1 MELLFDPPVMPNA
14 AWTRRSQRYYHGSMN
29 PDYHRSLGVTIED
42 MKNKG
47 TLKRLL
53 YLQSPM
59 DARVQMEG
67 KGDIIILSSNNY
79 LGLAN
84 NPQVIRAGQEALER
98 YGAGTASVRF
108 ICGTFSIH
116 RELEQKLAA
125 FMGTEASLSYVSCW
139 NANTGTI
146 PVLVG
151 EGDVLISDALNHAS
165 IIDGVRLSKAERLVY
180 KHADMEELEQ
190 RLRSAQDAETRL
202 IVTDGVFSME
212 GDLAPLPEI
221 VELAHKYDA
230 VTLVDDSH
238 GTGVMGQA
246 GRGVAEHFGL
256 LGQVDVITGTLGKAL
271 GGAAGGFVAS
281 SAQVIELLTQSSRP
295 QIFSNALP
303 ATIAASA
310 LKAVDVLEAN
320 PSLVKKLHDN
330 AAYLRKGLRER
341 GFQPVDAPSAIIP
354 ILVGET
360 SFAIR
365 MSEKLLDE
373 GVFVTGF
380 GYPVVPEGA
389 ARLRVQASAALQQED
404 MDRAL
409 EAFSKV
415 GTEVGLL

>member
-1 MELLFDPPVMPNA
+1 
-14 AWTRRSQRYYHGSMN
+14 MN
-29 PDYHRSLGVTIED
+29 KDYHRSLGLMIEE
-42 MKNKG
+42 MKKQG
-47 TLKRLL
+47 TLKRLR

-59 DARVQMEG
+59 DSRVQMEG
-67 KGDIIILSSNNY
+67 IGDVIILSSNNY

-116 RELEQKLAA
+116 RELEQKLAS

-139 NANTGTI
+139 NANTGAI
-146 PVLVG
+146 PVLAG
-151 EGDVLISDALNHAS
+151 EGDVIISDALNHAS
-165 IIDGVRLSKAERLVY
+165 IIDGVRLSKARRLVY
-180 KHADMEELEQ
+180 KHADMGDLEQ
-190 RLRSAQDAETRL
+190 RLRSSQDAGTRL
-202 IVTDGVFSME
+202 IITDGVFSME
-212 GDLAPLPEI
+212 GDLAPLREI
-221 VELAHKYDA
+221 VELAHRYNA
-230 VTLVDDSH
+230 VTLLDDSH
-238 GTGVMGQA
+238 GTGVMGKG
-246 GRGVAEHFGL
+246 GRGLPEHFDL

-281 SAQVIELLTQSSRP
+281 STQVIEMLIQSSRP

-310 LKAVDVLEAN
+310 LKAVEVLEAN

-341 GFQPVDAPSAIIP
+341 GFKPLEAPSAIIP

-360 SFAIR
+360 SFAIS
-365 MSEKLLDE
+365 MSEKLLAE
-373 GVFVTGF
+373 GIFVTGF
-380 GYPVVPEGA
+380 GYPVVPEGT
-389 ARLRVQASAALQQED
+389 ARLRVQASAALEQED

-415 GTEVGLL
+415 GTELGIL

>member
-1 MELLFDPPVMPNA
+1 
-14 AWTRRSQRYYHGSMN
+14 MN
-29 PDYHRSLGVTIED
+29 KDYHSSLGLMIEE
-42 MKNKG
+42 MKKQG
-47 TLKRLL
+47 TLKRLR

-59 DARVQMEG
+59 DSRVQMEG
-67 KGDIIILSSNNY
+67 IGDVIILSSNNY

-116 RELEQKLAA
+116 RELEQKLAS

-139 NANTGTI
+139 NANTGAI
-146 PVLVG
+146 PVLAD
-151 EGDVLISDALNHAS
+151 EGDVIISDALNHAS
-165 IIDGVRLSKAERLVY
+165 IIDGVRLSKARRLVY
-180 KHADMEELEQ
+180 KHADMGDLEQ
-190 RLRSAQDAETRL
+190 RLRSSQDAGTRL
-202 IVTDGVFSME
+202 IITDGVFSME
-212 GDLAPLPEI
+212 GDLAPLREI
-221 VELAHKYDA
+221 VELAHRYNA
-230 VTLVDDSH
+230 VTLLDDSH
-238 GTGVMGQA
+238 GTGVMGKG
-246 GRGVAEHFGL
+246 GRGLPEHFDL

-281 SAQVIELLTQSSRP
+281 STQVIEMLIQSSRP

-310 LKAVDVLEAN
+310 LKAVEVLEAN

-341 GFQPVDAPSAIIP
+341 GFKPLEAPSAIIP

-360 SFAIR
+360 SFAIS
-365 MSEKLLDE
+365 MSEKLLAE
-373 GVFVTGF
+373 GIFVTGF
-380 GYPVVPEGA
+380 GYPVVPEGT
-389 ARLRVQASAALQQED
+389 ARLRVQASAALEQED

-409 EAFSKV
+409 EVFSKV
-415 GTEVGLL
+415 GTELGLL

>member
-1 MELLFDPPVMPNA
+1 MNKD
-14 AWTRRSQRYYHGSMN
+14 YHGS
-29 PDYHRSLGVTIED
+29 LGVLIEE

-47 TLKRLL
+47 TLKRLR

-59 DARVQMEG
+59 DGRVRMEG

-84 NPQVIRAGQEALER
+84 NPEVIRAGQEALKR
-98 YGAGTASVRF
+98 FGAGTASVRF

-116 RELEQKLAA
+116 RELEQKLAS

-139 NANTGTI
+139 NANTGAI

-151 EGDVLISDALNHAS
+151 EGDVIISDALNHAS
-165 IIDGVRLSKAERLVY
+165 IIDGVRLSKAKRLVY

-190 RLRSAQDAETRL
+190 RLRSAQDAGTRL

-212 GDLAPLPEI
+212 GDLAPLPQI
-221 VELAHKYDA
+221 VELARKYNA

-238 GTGVMGQA
+238 GTGVMGRA

-341 GFQPVDAPSAIIP
+341 RFQPLDAPSAIIP

-380 GYPVVPEGA
+380 GYPVVPEGM
-389 ARLRVQASAALQQED
+389 ARLRVQASAALQQDD

-409 EAFSKV
+409 EAFCKV

>member
-1 MELLFDPPVMPNA
+1 
-14 AWTRRSQRYYHGSMN
+14 MN
-29 PDYHRSLGVTIED
+29 TDFHRTVGGKIEE
-42 MKNKG
+42 MKNAG
-47 TLKRLL
+47 TLKRLR
-53 YLQSPM
+53 YLRSPM

-79 LGLAN
+79 LGLAS
-84 NPQVIRAGQEALER
+84 NPEVIRAGQEALER

-125 FMGTEASLSYVSCW
+125 FMGTEASLSFVSCW
-139 NANTGTI
+139 NANTGAL
-146 PVLVG
+146 PVLAG
-151 EGDVLISDALNHAS
+151 EKDVLISDALNHAS
-165 IIDGVRLSKAERLVY
+165 IIDGVRLSKARRLIYRHV
-180 KHADMEELEQ
+180 DMDELER
-190 RLRSAQDAETRL
+190 RLDSSQEAETRL

-221 VELAHKYDA
+221 VELARKYDA
-230 VTLVDDSH
+230 VTVVDDSH
-238 GTGVMGQA
+238 GTGVMGQT

-256 LGQVDVITGTLGKAL
+256 QGQVDVITGTLGKAL

-281 SAQVIELLTQSSRP
+281 SAPVIELLTQSSRP

-310 LKAVDVLEAN
+310 TKAVEVLEAN
-320 PSLVKKLHDN
+320 PSLVKKLHAN
-330 AAYLRKGLRER
+330 AAYLRNGLRER
-341 GFQPVDAPSAIIP
+341 GFQPLDAPSAIIP

-365 MSEKLLDE
+365 MSAKLLDE
-373 GVFVTGF
+373 GIFVTGF
-380 GYPVVPEGA
+380 GYPVVPEGT
-389 ARLRVQASAALQQED
+389 ARLRVQASAALEQED

-409 EAFSKV
+409 ETFTKV

>member
-1 MELLFDPPVMPNA
+1 
-14 AWTRRSQRYYHGSMN
+14 MN
-29 PDYHRSLGVTIED
+29 KDYHVSVGKMIEE

-47 TLKRLL
+47 TLKRLR
-53 YLQSPM
+53 YLRSPM
-59 DARVQMEG
+59 DSRVHMEG
-67 KGDIIILSSNNY
+67 KGEIIILSSNNY

-84 NPQVIRAGQEALER
+84 NPDVIQAGQEALQR

-108 ICGTFSIH
+108 ICGTFSVH
-116 RELEQKLAA
+116 RELEKKLAA
-125 FMGTEASLSYVSCW
+125 FMETEASLSYVSCW
-139 NANTGTI
+139 NANTGAL
-146 PVLVG
+146 PVLAG
-151 EGDVLISDALNHAS
+151 EGDVIISDELNHAS
-165 IIDGVRLSKAERLVY
+165 IIDGVRLSAARRLIY
-180 KHADMEELEQ
+180 KHADMGELER
-190 RLRSAQDAETRL
+190 RLQSSQDAETRL

-221 VELAHKYDA
+221 VELARTYDA

-238 GTGVMGQA
+238 GTGVMGRT
-246 GRGVAEHFGL
+246 GRGIAEHYGL

-310 LKAVDVLEAN
+310 LKAIEVLEAD
-320 PSLVKKLHDN
+320 PSLMEKLHDN

-341 GFQPVDAPSAIIP
+341 GFQPQDAPSAIIP

-365 MSEKLLDE
+365 MSERLLDE

-380 GYPVVPEGA
+380 GYPVVPEGS
-389 ARLRVQASAALQQED
+389 ARLRVQASAALQRDD

-415 GTEVGLL
+415 GSEVGLL

>member
-1 MELLFDPPVMPNA
+1 MD
-14 AWTRRSQRYYHGSMN
+14 SMN
-29 PDYHRSLGVTIED
+29 TDYHRSLGAKIEE
-42 MKNKG
+42 MKNRG
-47 TLKRLL
+47 TLKHLR
-53 YLQSPM
+53 YLCSPM
-59 DARVQMEG
+59 DARVRMEG

-84 NPQVIRAGQEALER
+84 NPEVVRAGQEALER

-125 FMGTEASLSYVSCW
+125 FLGTEASLSYVSCW
-139 NANTGTI
+139 NANTGAL
-146 PVLVG
+146 PVLAG
-151 EGDVLISDALNHAS
+151 EEDVIISDALNHAS
-165 IIDGVRLSKAERLVY
+165 IIDGVRLSKARRLIY
-180 KHADMEELEQ
+180 QHADMGELEQ
-190 RLRSAQDAETRL
+190 RLRSSQDAGTRL

-230 VTLVDDSH
+230 VTVVDDSH
-238 GTGVMGQA
+238 GSGVMGQT

-256 LGQVDVITGTLGKAL
+256 QGQVDVITGTLGKAL

-310 LKAVDVLEAN
+310 MKAVEVLESD
-320 PSLVKKLHDN
+320 PSLVKKLHAN
-330 AAYLRKGLRER
+330 TAYLRNGLRER
-341 GFQPVDAPSAIIP
+341 GFQPLDSPSAIIP

-365 MSEKLLDE
+365 MSGKLLDE
-373 GVFVTGF
+373 GIFVTGF
-380 GYPVVPEGA
+380 GFPVVPEGK
-389 ARLRVQASAALQQED
+389 ARLRVQASAALKQED

-409 EAFSKV
+409 EAFTKV